1 MKRSKRKANT
11 PFLDSAVLNDA
22 TYNDYLERFKRVAT
36 SMFEWENLPE
46 SMDARFLERCLYYEG
61 KASAL
66 KSRKYGYINLKTTGN
81 GYVNIYGLPTKLNCF
96 SYDYHEIRDLYTG
109 LNPDDD
115 REKKEDKEAVLIM
128 NNFDQLPTSSAM
140 ELFAYRLYMAQR
152 TIDVNISAQRTPVIV
167 VCDEKQRLTMENLY
181 SQYDGNRPF
190 IFGDKM
196 QLEENSLKTLNTQ
209 APYIEDK
216 VTTYKKEIWNE
227 VLTYL
232 GINNIQIDKK
242 ERLTTAETSENNEL
256 INLNLQSML
265 APRQEACR
273 QMNELFGLGGTD
285 KEIKVKL
292 RSDLRNIIK
301 NELSNVKDLETE
313 SENIKE
319 DKEVIFDE

>member
-1 MKRSKRKANT
+1 MKRSRKKASNL
-11 PFLDSAVLNDA
+11 PFIDSLALNNA
-22 TYNDYLERFKRVAT
+22 TYTDYLERFKRVAT

-61 KASAL
+61 KASVL
-66 KSRKYGYINLKTTGN
+66 KSKKYGYINLKTTGN
-81 GYVNIYGLPTKLNCF
+81 GYVNIYGLPTKINCF

-115 REKKEDKEAVLIM
+115 REKKEEKEAILVM
-128 NNFDQLPTSSAM
+128 NNFDQLPTITAM

-190 IFGDKM
+190 IFGDKT
-196 QLEENSLKTLNTQ
+196 QLEENTLKTLNTQ

-265 APRQEACR
+265 APRQEACK
-273 QMNELFGLGGTD
+273 QMNELFGLTGTD
-285 KEIKVKL
+285 KEISVRL
-292 RSDLRNIIK
+292 RSDLRNIVK

-313 SENIKE
+313 TE
-319 DKEVIFDE
+319 DEEVIINE

>member
-1 MKRSKRKANT
+1 
-11 PFLDSAVLNDA
+11 
-22 TYNDYLERFKRVAT
+22 
-36 SMFEWENLPE
+36 
-46 SMDARFLERCLYYEG
+46 
-61 KASAL
+61 
-66 KSRKYGYINLKTTGN
+66 
-81 GYVNIYGLPTKLNCF
+81 
-96 SYDYHEIRDLYTG
+96 
-109 LNPDDD
+109 
-115 REKKEDKEAVLIM
+115 M

-265 APRQEACR
+265 APRQEACK
-273 QMNELFGLGGTD
+273 QMNELFGLTGTD

-292 RSDLRNIIK
+292 RSDLRNIVK

-313 SENIKE
+313 NIEEN
-319 DKEVIFDE
+319 KEVIIDE